1 MGTWTDWDP
10 GVLEICL
17 SVNGEVRQL
26 AKTDLM
32 VHGIDS
38 LLFHLN
44 QWYGLSSGDYIWTG
58 TPKGVGRMFRGDQV
72 NAWMKNSEGNI
83 VSMLNAKCVN

>member
-1 MGTWTDWDP
+1 LGTWTDWDS

-17 SVNGEVRQL
+17 SVNGEIRQL

-32 VHGIDS
+32 VRGVES

-44 QWYGLSSGDYIWTG
+44 KWYGLSSGDYIWTG
-58 TPKGVGRMFRGDQV
+58 TPKGVGRMFVGDQV
-72 NAWMKNSEGNI
+72 NAWMKNSDGNI
-83 VSMLNAKCVN
+83 VSRLNAKCIN